1 MKKRVLTLLLS
12 CALVL
17 SLAACSSGGG
27 SDSSSGSPE
36 AGGAS
41 SSGTGSTSHASN
53 PQPAPDAALTQRPV
67 QTAGGTF
74 IVQDETTSQYGLMDA
89 SGQEL
94 LPCQYGDLYYLYVN
108 QLEPK
113 TYVAVQD
120 KGSYGVYDLTGRQVI
135 APRYDGISGALY
147 NDAFLVEY
155 HDAWGAVNLS
165 GGELLPVQYDAVA
178 DSVQHMYA
186 ALTSAGGSSTSPLP
200 SHRQATSRSTVMRAM
215 SGQTGRV
222 AGKWKRLPVPAQRRS
237 SSPRTPSTVRMM

>member
-1 MKKRVLTLLLS
+1 MKKRVLTLLFS

-53 PQPAPDAALTQRPV
+53 PLPAPDAALTQRPV

-186 ALTSAGGSSTSPLP
+186 ALTSAGGSSTIEL
-200 SHRQATSRSTVMRAM
+200 RDA
-215 SGQTGRV
+215 
-222 AGKWKRLPVPAQRRS
+222 AGAVI
-237 SSPRTPSTVRMM
+237 

>member
-120 KGSYGVYDLTGRQVI
+120 KGSY
-135 APRYDGISGALY
+135 DGISGALY

-186 ALTSAGGSSTSPLP
+186 ALTSAGGSSTIEL
-200 SHRQATSRSTVMRAM
+200 RDA
-215 SGQTGRV
+215 
-222 AGKWKRLPVPAQRRS
+222 AGAVI
-237 SSPRTPSTVRMM
+237 

>member
-41 SSGTGSTSHASN
+41 SSGT
-53 PQPAPDAALTQRPV
+53 
-67 QTAGGTF
+67 GGTF

-155 HDAWGAVNLS
+155 YDAWGAVNLS

-186 ALTSAGGSSTSPLP
+186 ALTSAGGNSTIEL
-200 SHRQATSRSTVMRAM
+200 RDA
-215 SGQTGRV
+215 
-222 AGKWKRLPVPAQRRS
+222 AGAVI
-237 SSPRTPSTVRMM
+237 

>member
-36 AGGAS
+36 AGGS

-94 LPCQYGDLYYLYVN
+94 LPCQYGDL
-108 QLEPK
+108 
-113 TYVAVQD
+113 
-120 KGSYGVYDLTGRQVI
+120 
-135 APRYDGISGALY
+135 
-147 NDAFLVEY
+147 
-155 HDAWGAVNLS
+155 
-165 GGELLPVQYDAVA
+165 
-178 DSVQHMYA
+178 
-186 ALTSAGGSSTSPLP
+186 
-200 SHRQATSRSTVMRAM
+200 
-215 SGQTGRV
+215 
-222 AGKWKRLPVPAQRRS
+222 
-237 SSPRTPSTVRMM
+237 